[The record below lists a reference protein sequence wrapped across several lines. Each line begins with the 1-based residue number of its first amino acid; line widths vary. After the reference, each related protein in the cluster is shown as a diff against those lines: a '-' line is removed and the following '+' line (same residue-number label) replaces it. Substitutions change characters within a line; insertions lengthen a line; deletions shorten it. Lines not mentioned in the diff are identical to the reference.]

1 VRTNQEIAKKVFFA
15 GSSHTR
21 LFFLF
26 MKEFFAEKAIVS
38 RLPYNAGNTAEILG
52 TIRYWPLED
61 KNIVHVYTGHRDLM
75 PDAEGKP
82 FIGSE
87 QFANNMR
94 QITALLLARTLGK
107 VVFSNIPP
115 VAESFL
121 KTDPWRNER
130 IAEYNTIIACITE
143 EAGIPVHD
151 FYGFVKASPIGEE
164 KYIDGLHFTR
174 RFYKDYGASL
184 ARFLLELL

>member
-1 VRTNQEIAKKVFFA
+1 METDKERVKKVFFA

-21 LFFLF
+21 LFFLY
-26 MKEFFAEKAIVS
+26 MKDFFAGKAIVS

-52 TIRYWPLED
+52 SIRYWPLGD
-61 KNIVHVYTGHRDLM
+61 KNIIHVYTGHRDLM
-75 PDAEGKP
+75 PDEEGRP
-82 FIGSE
+82 YIDSE
-87 QFANNMR
+87 QFATNMR

-115 VAESFL
+115 VADNFL
-121 KTDPWRNER
+121 LIDPQRNKR
-130 IAEYNTIIACITE
+130 IAQYNRIIENITK

-151 FYGFVKASPIGEE
+151 FYGFVNASPIGEE

-174 RFYKDYGASL
+174 KFYKNYALNL

>member
-1 VRTNQEIAKKVFFA
+1 MENNIKIVKKVFFA

-26 MKEFFAEKAIVS
+26 MKEFFAGKAIVS

-75 PDAEGKP
+75 PDEKGKP
-82 FIGSE
+82 FIDRE
-87 QFANNMR
+87 QFAANMR
-94 QITALLLARTLGK
+94 QITEILLARTLGK

-115 VAESFL
+115 VADSFL
-121 KTDPWRNER
+121 KIDHLRNKR
-130 IAEYNTIIACITE
+130 ISQYNEIIENIAK

-151 FYGFVKASPIGEE
+151 FNGFVRASLIGEE

-174 RFYKDYGASL
+174 KFYKDYGAGL

>member
-1 VRTNQEIAKKVFFA
+1 MVSKTEIGKKVFFA

-21 LFFLF
+21 LFFLY

-75 PDAEGKP
+75 PDEAGIP
-82 FIGSE
+82 FISAG
-87 QFANNMR
+87 QFAANMG
-94 QITALLLARTLGK
+94 QITELLLERTPGK
-107 VVFSNIPP
+107 IAFSNIPP

-121 KTDPWRNER
+121 QSDPGRNER
-130 IAEYNTIIACITE
+130 ISQYNGIIARVTE

-151 FYGFVKASPIGEE
+151 FSGFVVSSPIGEE

-174 RFYKDYGASL
+174 KFYREYGASL
-184 ARFLLELL
+184 ARFLLALL